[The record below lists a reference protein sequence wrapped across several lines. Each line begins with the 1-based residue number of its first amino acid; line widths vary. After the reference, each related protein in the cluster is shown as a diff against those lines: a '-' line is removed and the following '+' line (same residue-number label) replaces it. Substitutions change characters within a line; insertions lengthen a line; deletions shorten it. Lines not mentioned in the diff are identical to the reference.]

1 MTAPESHAGKLESET
16 LGLELIAKALQAIA
30 KQTSYAGLADAL
42 LKTALEYS
50 GAVRGAV
57 LLSEGGEL
65 LAKADASFPR
75 ERAKVFVSQPS
86 VAEFELP
93 KDLNVRVLVRQETV
107 IRDDS
112 RK

>member
-1 MTAPESHAGKLESET
+1 MTAPESHARRLESGT

-30 KQTSYAGLADAL
+30 KQNSYAGLADAL

-75 ERAKVFVSQPS
+75 ERAKVFASYPS
-86 VAEFELP
+86 GGEFRLP
-93 KDLNVRVLVRQETV
+93 ADLSEVV
-107 IRDDS
+107 
-112 RK
+112 